1 MQKTLIK
8 YVKAQGGRDGQL
20 ISQLREMKDWA
31 KGKFPAF
38 EPSEINH
45 YTKQCGLYGFGVH
58 YKDKFMHGIDRFQMK
73 VKVITT
79 SVLREANEHVEQIS
93 KQCIDFQA
101 AFVEELLRLVDD
113 RIVHHTTEVTEYKLS
128 FTPDYKNEVY
138 LRACSSAIPKFEEM
152 AKLFDDQSDPL
163 LHLEKYERTP
173 LFTKYKNQ
181 YKQTENEEAIADT
194 LSAYLEEPLKVQ
206 VRKTLG
212 TKIVGKMKTSKFYYL
227 SNKMAL
233 KVKILLDLHNKGDFE
248 SYMLY
253 IKDIQECLI
262 QHITLYTVEF
272 CEEKVGNGPLTQLQA
287 TAREEVSRLIGVM
300 KNAISKIDMEDIDLQ
315 KWLLIFCKDSE
326 LISELGLNLKVD
338 DVLQGYDSV
347 QDLNLNNLKKNIMQ
361 QLHDLEEKTLKSFEI
376 ITCQTE
382 MVHWTNKPH
391 ELLKSL
397 IGCTAQCP
405 FCGEQCD
412 LMEHEVSTQQHRT
425 EVHRIDCLAGWREK
439 QSQIMVT
446 GFCPAL
452 VASDRHFC
460 KADDEL
466 HPYKNYRS
474 VYTTWS
480 IPPNVTSKSTLYWK
494 WFVNKYRIQLAE
506 VYKAKP
512 AKVPE
517 GWSEY
522 KWNDVKEDLENIY
535 NITRV

>member
-1 MQKTLIK
+1 
-8 YVKAQGGRDGQL
+8 
-20 ISQLREMKDWA
+20 
-31 KGKFPAF
+31 
-38 EPSEINH
+38 
-45 YTKQCGLYGFGVH
+45 
-58 YKDKFMHGIDRFQMK
+58 
-73 VKVITT
+73 
-79 SVLREANEHVEQIS
+79 
-93 KQCIDFQA
+93 
-101 AFVEELLRLVDD
+101 
-113 RIVHHTTEVTEYKLS
+113 
-128 FTPDYKNEVY
+128 
-138 LRACSSAIPKFEEM
+138 
-152 AKLFDDQSDPL
+152 
-163 LHLEKYERTP
+163 
-173 LFTKYKNQ
+173 
-181 YKQTENEEAIADT
+181 
-194 LSAYLEEPLKVQ
+194 
-206 VRKTLG
+206 
-212 TKIVGKMKTSKFYYL
+212 
-227 SNKMAL
+227 
-233 KVKILLDLHNKGDFE
+233 
-248 SYMLY
+248 
-253 IKDIQECLI
+253 
-262 QHITLYTVEF
+262 
-272 CEEKVGNGPLTQLQA
+272 
-287 TAREEVSRLIGVM
+287 M
-300 KNAISKIDMEDIDLQ
+300 KNAISKIHMEDNDLQ

-361 QLHDLEEKTLKSFEI
+361 QLHDLEETTLKSFET

-405 FCGEQCD
+405 FCGEQCY

-460 KADDEL
+460 KADDER

-506 VYKAKP
+506 VYKAKLD
-512 AKVPE
+512 KVPE

-522 KWNDVKEDLENIY
+522 KWNDVKEDLENVY
-535 NITRV
+535 NITKV